1 MKKHIVRG
9 ILALGLLAAPAVL
22 AGTASADQATGYQGT
37 QGTTQKMEGAAHDAQ
52 NRINEQMP
60 RKDTDWGWLGLI
72 GLGGLAGLLR
82 RPTEDTTV
90 KQRGSYR
97 TGEPIG
103 SR

>member
-9 ILALGLLAAPAVL
+9 ILALGLLAAPAML

-37 QGTTQKMEGAAHDAQ
+37 PEKMEGAARDAQ
-52 NRINEQMP
+52 NRIGNEMP

-82 RPTEDTTV
+82 RPTQEDTSMR
-90 KQRGSYR
+90 QRSGYR